1 MHRLTL
7 LPYSGVCVN
16 APRGDNQCMTILL
29 LFLALAFLVQP
40 RPCKPQ
46 FAPLET
52 GASSAASDLDH
63 WRAEDAGS
71 WNGKDWVGWT
81 YESTRLVPAEL
92 IVRPLADP
100 DDIYE
105 EDRVTVEW
113 RPGKLTFAVRCM
125 PAVRAG
131 RMESA
136 LVVNHELQ
144 FDGPLEIALGK
155 RRYIVRLERLN
166 QNLADARVVLSD
178 GTVRQV
184 LYSTDGFVDDP
195 HFYVEWAGDLDRDG
209 RLDLVVNL
217 SRKYSMH
224 PHRLL
229 LSTTAKE
236 SELVGEAAVF
246 VTGD

>member
-1 MHRLTL
+1 
-7 LPYSGVCVN
+7 
-16 APRGDNQCMTILL
+16 MTILL
-29 LFLALAFLVQP
+29 LFLTLAFPVQP

-52 GASSAASDLDH
+52 GASSGATDLDH
-63 WRAEDAGS
+63 WWAAEAGS
-71 WNGKDWVGWT
+71 WAGRDWVGWT
-81 YESTRLVPAEL
+81 HESTRLVPAEL
-92 IVRPLADP
+92 IVRQLP
-100 DDIYE
+100 DKEGIFE
-105 EDRVTVEW
+105 EERVTVEW
-113 RPGKLTFAVRCM
+113 RPDTLSFAVRCM

-136 LVVNHELQ
+136 RIVNHDLSS
-144 FDGPLEIALGK
+144 GPLEIALGK
-155 RRYIVRLERLN
+155 RHYTVRLELLREN
-166 QNLADARVVLSD
+166 PADATVLLSD

-184 LYSTDGFVDDP
+184 LYSTDGFVDEP

-229 LSTTAKE
+229 LSTKATK

>member
-1 MHRLTL
+1 
-7 LPYSGVCVN
+7 
-16 APRGDNQCMTILL
+16 
-29 LFLALAFLVQP
+29 
-40 RPCKPQ
+40 
-46 FAPLET
+46 
-52 GASSAASDLDH
+52 
-63 WRAEDAGS
+63 
-71 WNGKDWVGWT
+71 
-81 YESTRLVPAEL
+81 
-92 IVRPLADP
+92 
-100 DDIYE
+100 
-105 EDRVTVEW
+105 VEW